1 MMLLNE
7 IEEIEFL
14 RNLGEPHLKMLARMA
29 QLKENEEGSVLFR
42 EGEASPFIYLV
53 LKGQVNL
60 EIEEPGGGAV
70 GVYAAGPG
78 DLVGW
83 SPLLGRRAMT
93 ATARATTRS
102 RLAALD
108 VAKVLE
114 LCEQNPL
121 FGVAFLR
128 QIALVL
134 SDRLSSTRRCLGRPA
149 TTRGPLGVAPG
160 YSD

>member
-1 MMLLNE
+1 MILLNE
-7 IEEIEFL
+7 VEQIEFL
-14 RNLGEPHLKMLARMA
+14 RNLGEPYLGQLARLA
-29 QLKENEEGSVLFR
+29 QLTEREEGSVLFR
-42 EGEASPFIYLV
+42 EGQTSPFIYIV

-60 EIEEPGGGAV
+60 DIEEPGDGSV

-83 SPLLGRRAMT
+83 SPVLGRRGMT
-93 ATARATTRS
+93 ATARAATRC
-102 RLAALD
+102 RLAALEVD
-108 VAKVLE
+108 KVLE
-114 LCEQNPL
+114 LCEKDPR

-134 SDRLSSTRRCLGRPA
+134 SDRLSNTRRCLGRPA
-149 TTRGPLGVAPG
+149 TSRGPLGVTPG